1 MPELK
6 HAIALRHGL
15 ALDPNPSRN
24 APPKFQSFERSLRE
38 LESAIGDTLTMSKL
52 RAILPTWVSPSR
64 LDDRQVI
71 HQIATMVAQGTVVLV
86 SWPAVVLFE
95 SGREITTKL
104 SASAPVKL
112 CKCFNVAAFAK
123 ALDTNADGRT
133 ASIGLCGRYVGLA
146 LIAGGATTVGLHN
159 GGDYGP
165 YLIKAGFA
173 AVSATGYSAQMGD
186 VVIFAPTATHA
197 AGHAAGFDGTQWVSD
212 YLQRR
217 ANPYRIA
224 SSAGACTY
232 YRIVCKCS

>member
-1 MPELK
+1 MPQPKRPIE
-6 HAIALRHGL
+6 LRHGL
-15 ALDPNPSRN
+15 ALDPNPSRA
-24 APPKFQSFERSLRE
+24 APTKFQSFERSLRE
-38 LESAIGDTLTMSKL
+38 LESAIGNALTMSKL
-52 RAILPTWVSPSR
+52 RALLTSSVSPSH
-64 LDDRQVI
+64 LDDHQVI
-71 HQIATMVAQGTVVLV
+71 SHIAKMVTQGAVALV
-86 SWPAVVLFE
+86 SWPGVVLFE
-95 SGREITTKL
+95 SGGKIGATL
-104 SASAPVKL
+104 SVAAPAKS
-112 CKCFNVAAFAK
+112 CKCFNAAAFAK
-123 ALDTNADGRT
+123 KLDTDADGRT
-133 ASIGLCGRYVGLA
+133 VSIGLCGRYVGLA

-173 AVSATGYSAQMGD
+173 AVSAAGYSPQMGD
-186 VVIFAPTATHA
+186 VVIFSPTATHA